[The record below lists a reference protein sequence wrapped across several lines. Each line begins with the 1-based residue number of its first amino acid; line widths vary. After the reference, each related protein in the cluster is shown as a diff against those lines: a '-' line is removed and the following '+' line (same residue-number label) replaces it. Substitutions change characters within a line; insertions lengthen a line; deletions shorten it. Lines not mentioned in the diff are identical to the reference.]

1 LFSLTRERKPV
12 AVDINHMRTLHEEAI
27 EQLELMKTVLDA
39 REESAGTLRDT
50 LDDIST
56 HHWHAYMDIIHLIT
70 LHDEAMANVIK
81 KYGLALRDQDDEA
94 DDRLGI
100 SSALLTLLLIALI
113 RRHRRIWHIY
123 GWRASPMG
131 DYLKESLVMEREH
144 VAELITMVQTSL

>member
-1 LFSLTRERKPV
+1 
-12 AVDINHMRTLHEEAI
+12 
-27 EQLELMKTVLDA
+27 
-39 REESAGTLRDT
+39 
-50 LDDIST
+50 
-56 HHWHAYMDIIHLIT
+56 IT